1 MTVTSTP
8 SDSLPVRPTGPGPV
22 GAGTVGRGR
31 RVVFSPT
38 TPHRRRQRIPV
49 PSLARRAA
57 VPILLVVLWQI
68 GGEAGWWSTAVLP
81 SPTDVA
87 RQLGVL
93 IGNGQLPDNLLV
105 SVRRVLVGA
114 AAGIAIGTA
123 LGVAVGLWR
132 PVEQVLDTAL
142 QMLRTVPFL
151 VILPLF
157 ILWFGVDELPKV
169 LIIAIGTALPMY
181 LNTSS
186 GVRAVDPKLIEMGEQ
201 FGLGR
206 LALIGSVVL
215 PGAMPSVLTGL
226 RFSLGISWLAL
237 VVAEQINAQQG
248 LGFLISNAQ
257 ALFQTET
264 IMVIVVVYALLGL
277 TTDLFVR
284 LLEWR
289 LLRWRHDPRR
299 RPAR

>member
-1 MTVTSTP
+1 VTATSTP
-8 SDSLPVRPTGPGPV
+8 TDSRPVRPSE
-22 GAGTVGRGR
+22 ASLSAAGRGK
-31 RVVFSPT
+31 RVVFTGT
-38 TPHRRRQRIPV
+38 TRSRRRMHVRV
-49 PSLARRAA
+49 PGFVRRAA
-57 VPILLVVLWQI
+57 VPMVLVVLWQL
-68 GGEAGWWSTAVLP
+68 GGDAGLWSTAVLP

-87 RQLGVL
+87 REFGTLV
-93 IGNGQLPDNLLV
+93 GNGQLPDHLLV
-105 SVRRVLVGA
+105 SLRRVLTGAVVG
-114 AAGIAIGTA
+114 ISTGTV

-132 PVEQVLDTAL
+132 PVEQAIDATL

-181 LNTSS
+181 LNTSA

-201 FGLGR
+201 FGLDR
-206 LALIGSVVL
+206 PSLIRAVVL
-215 PGAMPSVLTGL
+215 PGAMPSILTGL
-226 RFSLGISWLAL
+226 RYSLGISWLAL

-257 ALFQTET
+257 ALFQTEI

-277 TTDLFVR
+277 ATDLFVR
-284 LLEWR
+284 FGESR

-299 RPAR
+299 QAAR